1 MPNHIFHKKTIF
13 HHFLFTA
20 YKKVPSLTKIRERYE
35 ELLKSLLEE
44 QKKLKK
50 INKRIK
56 KIEIIGR
63 TNLKEK
69 IKLVKT
75 MKT

>member
-1 MPNHIFHKKTIF
+1 M
-13 HHFLFTA
+13 
-20 YKKVPSLTKIRERYE
+20 PSLTKIRGRYE

-44 QKKLKK
+44 QEKLKK

-63 TNLKEK
+63 TNLIEK

>member
-1 MPNHIFHKKTIF
+1 MPNHIFHKKTVF
-13 HHFLFTA
+13 HHFLFTT

-35 ELLKSLLEE
+35 ELLKLLLEE
-44 QKKLKK
+44 QEKLKK

-63 TNLKEK
+63 TNIKEK
-69 IKLVKT
+69 MKLVKI